1 MPSVLIT
8 GANRGIGLELARQY
22 AADGWRVHA
31 CCRAPDDAAELA
43 GIAGDV
49 SLHGLDVEDL
59 ASIDALATGLGD
71 AAIDVLVNNA
81 GLYGPEQSFG
91 KVDLAAF
98 DRVMAVNAL
107 GPLAMAE
114 RLIEHVARGDRKLI
128 VCVSSL
134 WGSMGANTWG
144 GHYLYGPSKAA
155 LNMIVKS
162 ASVDLKDRGIAV
174 VAMSPGWV
182 RTDMGGAN
190 ADLSPEESVASMR
203 RVIAGLGIAGTG
215 RFMSHDGRDAPW

>member
-1 MPSVLIT
+1 MANILIT

-31 CCRAPDDAAELA
+31 CSRDPDKVDALA
-43 GIAGDV
+43 AVAGDV
-49 SLHGLDVEDL
+49 SLHRLDVEDL
-59 ASIDALATGLGD
+59 GTIDALAADLGG

-81 GLYGPEQSFG
+81 GVYGPVQSFG
-91 KVDLAAF
+91 KVDLSAF
-98 DRVMAVNAL
+98 DSVMAINAL
-107 GPLAMAE
+107 GPLAVTE
-114 RLIEHVARGDRKLI
+114 RLIEHVARGERKLV
-128 VCVSSL
+128 VCISSL

-162 ASVDLKDRGIAV
+162 ASIDLKDRGIAV

-182 RTDMGGAN
+182 RTDMGGEG
-190 ADLSPEESVASMR
+190 ADLSVEESAASMR
-203 RVIAGLGIAGTG
+203 GVIAGLGMADTG

>member
-31 CCRAPDDAAELA
+31 CCRAPDEADALA
-43 GIAGDV
+43 GIAGAV
-49 SLHGLDVEDL
+49 SLHRLDVEDM
-59 ASIDALATGLGD
+59 ASIGALAGALEGD
-71 AAIDVLVNNA
+71 AIDVLVNNA
-81 GLYGPEQSFG
+81 GVYGPEQSFG

-98 DRVMAVNAL
+98 DSVMAVNAL
-107 GPLAMAE
+107 GPLAVTE
-114 RLIEHVARGDRKLI
+114 RLIEHVARGERKLV

-134 WGSMGANTWG
+134 WGSMGANDWG

-162 ASVDLKDRGIAV
+162 ASIDLKDRGIAV

-182 RTDMGGAN
+182 RTDMGGAG

-203 RVIAGLGIAGTG
+203 RVIAGLGIADTG

>member
-31 CCRAPDDAAELA
+31 CCRAPDEADALA
-43 GIAGDV
+43 GIAGEV
-49 SLHGLDVEDL
+49 SLHRLDVEHM
-59 ASIDALATGLGD
+59 ASIGALATGLGD

-81 GLYGPEQSFG
+81 GVYGPEQSFG
-91 KVDLAAF
+91 KVDLAVF
-98 DRVMAVNAL
+98 DSVMAVNAL
-107 GPLAMAE
+107 GPLAVTE
-114 RLIEHVARGDRKLI
+114 RLIEHVARGERKLI

-134 WGSMGANTWG
+134 WGSMGANDWG

-162 ASVDLKDRGIAV
+162 ASIDLRARGIAV

-190 ADLSPEESVASMR
+190 ANLSPEESVASMR
-203 RVIAGLGIAGTG
+203 WVIADLGIADTG
-215 RFMSHDGRDAPW
+215 RFMSHDGRDTPW

>member
-31 CCRAPDDAAELA
+31 CSRDPEKADALRA
-43 GIAGDV
+43 IAGDV
-49 SLHGLDVEDL
+49 SVHRLDVADL
-59 ASIDALATGLGD
+59 ASIDALVAELGD
-71 AAIDVLVNNA
+71 AAIDVLLNNA
-81 GLYGPEQSFG
+81 GVYGPEQSFG
-91 KVDLAAF
+91 KVDLSAF
-98 DRVMAVNAL
+98 DSVMAINAL
-107 GPLAMAE
+107 GPLAMTE
-114 RLIEHVARGDRKLI
+114 RLIAHVARGDRKLV

-162 ASVDLKDRGIAV
+162 ASIDLKDRGISV

-182 RTDMGGAN
+182 RTDMGGPK
-190 ADLSPEESVASMR
+190 ADLSPEESVKTMR
-203 RVIAGLGIAGTG
+203 GVIDGLGIADTG